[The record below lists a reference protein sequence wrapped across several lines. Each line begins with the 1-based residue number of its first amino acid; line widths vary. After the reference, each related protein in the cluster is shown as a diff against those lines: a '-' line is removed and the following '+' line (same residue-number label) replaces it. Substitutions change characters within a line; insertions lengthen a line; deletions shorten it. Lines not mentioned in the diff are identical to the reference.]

1 MAYYV
6 NTSPTLEGIPQD
18 IINFAINTLG
28 WIEISPGVIAA
39 PGADPG
45 IGFFL
50 SSRTNGATARYQRD
64 VQVSVVKD
72 GTSQGHIASAY
83 VPYIGSGYVSPTRLH
98 IFGGVSGAPYIGV
111 AIEFT
116 PGLYRHL
123 YLGYM
128 EKLGSYGGGEIVSGS
143 YWNKNSTTSR
153 SYTDTVHK
161 YPFRG
166 VTSFAPYTNVQGV
179 LRAAHGELG
188 GEAYLINHAA
198 ANSNV
203 NTVPTVDS
211 ILGGFGDNIIETSL
225 AVGTNPLVGSNLLV
239 PINMFRV
246 LPSSRYQPLGRPAG
260 VRMINIADIDPAAP
274 ISVGGK
280 TWRCFPVFKK
290 GSTGSVGA
298 NYSDESSYII
308 GIAYLE
314 D

>member
-18 IINFAINTLG
+18 IINFAINTLD

-39 PGADPG
+39 PGADTG
-45 IGFFL
+45 IGFL
-50 SSRTNGATARYQRD
+50 LESRTNGATARYQRD

-72 GTSQGHIASAY
+72 GTAQGHIASAY
-83 VPYIGSGYVSPTRLH
+83 VPYISSGYVSPTRLH
-98 IFGGVSGAPYIGV
+98 IFGGVSGEPYIGV

-123 YLGYM
+123 YFGYM

-143 YWNKNSTTSR
+143 YWSKNSAPSR
-153 SYTDTVHK
+153 SYNHTSHK

-166 VTSFAPYTNVQGV
+166 VVSTVPYDDVQGV
-179 LRAAHGELG
+179 LRAVHGELG

-198 ANSNV
+198 TSRGIGS
-203 NTVPTVDS
+203 VPTVDRT
-211 ILGGFGDNIIETSL
+211 LGGFGDNIIETSL
-225 AVGTNPLVGSNLLV
+225 AVGTNPLVGSRLLV

-290 GSTGSVGA
+290 GDSGNVGGD
-298 NYSDESSYII
+298 YSDESSYII

>member
-6 NTSPTLEGIPQD
+6 NTSPTIEGIPQD

-45 IGFFL
+45 IGFL
-50 SSRTNGATARYQRD
+50 LNSRTNGTAAQYRRD
-64 VQVSVVKD
+64 VQVMVVKD
-72 GTSQGHIASAY
+72 GVFQGHLAAAY
-83 VPYIGSGYVSPTRLH
+83 VPYIDREYVSPTRLH

-123 YLGYM
+123 YFGYM

-143 YWNKNSTTSR
+143 YWNKNNTLSK
-153 SYTDTVHK
+153 SYADAGHK

-166 VTSFAPYTNVQGV
+166 VVADLPYNNVQGV
-179 LRAAHGELG
+179 LRAVHGELG
-188 GEAYLINHAA
+188 GEVYLINRAA
-198 ANSNV
+198 SSRGINS
-203 NTVPTVDS
+203 VPTVDS
-211 ILGGFGDNIIETSL
+211 TLGGFGDNIIETSL

-290 GSTGSVGA
+290 GSTGNVGA